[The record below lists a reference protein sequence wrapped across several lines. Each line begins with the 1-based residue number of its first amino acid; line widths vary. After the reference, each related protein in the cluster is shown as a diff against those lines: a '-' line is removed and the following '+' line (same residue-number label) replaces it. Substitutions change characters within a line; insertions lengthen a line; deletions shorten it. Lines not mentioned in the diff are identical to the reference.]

1 MKISAPL
8 EVGTDRRNVW
18 CLSNE
23 ITNNGDGTYSFINLP
38 ENSLGFGSKVYV
50 IDVPAQTFYYDNIGG
65 KLYKWTLTDD
75 TQTISVQTASG
86 SITAGETTVTVN
98 FVGTFINAYAYINNE
113 ILICDVDVSLGNVVF
128 TLKEAIIDNV
138 TCIIIYS

>member
-65 KLYKWTLTDD
+65 KLYQWTLTDD

-86 SITAGETTVTVN
+86 SITAGETITTVN

-113 ILICDVDVSLGNVVF
+113 ILICDVDVSMGNVVF
-128 TLKEAIIDNV
+128 TLKEAITDNV
-138 TCIIIYS
+138 TCIVIYS